1 MILYSTGCPR
11 CKVLKMKMEKK
22 GLNFDISTDIQNL
35 IDKGFQTAPALELDD
50 GEILTFEQAV
60 KYVNEVGENK

>member
-1 MILYSTGCPR
+1 MVLYSTGCPR

-22 GLNFDISTDIQNL
+22 GLNFEVSTDIQNL

>member
-1 MILYSTGCPR
+1 MVLYSTGCPR

-22 GLNFDISTDIQNL
+22 GLNFEVSTDIQNL

-50 GEILTFEQAV
+50 GKILTFEQAV
-60 KYVNEVGENK
+60 KYVNEAGENK